1 MTFEDRSGPESL
13 MTAERIFQALSV
25 LDQLADGATRQVGAP
40 ERIDVGELYRHA
52 RDPEAAISPELRKAL
67 ADDVGLRADFARMV
81 GKNAICRFPAAA
93 AASSGGV
100 ATREASGFRITLR
113 KSRAEPSQVYIII
126 DLADYDRAPP
136 SHLFVLGEEIR
147 ACKHSLP
154 PPMGGAI
161 QILAEDGSDII
172 RALEDRHSE
181 VFLR

>member
-13 MTAERIFQALSV
+13 MTDERIFQALSV

-52 RDPEAAISPELRKAL
+52 RDPEAAIS
-67 ADDVGLRADFARMV
+67 
-81 GKNAICRFPAAA
+81 
-93 AASSGGV
+93 GGV

-113 KSRAEPSQVYIII
+113 KSRAEPSQVYITI
-126 DLADYDRAPP
+126 DLADYDGAPP

-161 QILAEDGSDII
+161 QNLAEDGSDII

>member
-1 MTFEDRSGPESL
+1 MSDCVP
-13 MTAERIFQALSV
+13 
-25 LDQLADGATRQVGAP
+25 
-40 ERIDVGELYRHA
+40 
-52 RDPEAAISPELRKAL
+52 ISPAWSARTPSAGFRPRRPRVRAALRP
-67 ADDVGLRADFARMV
+67 AR
-81 GKNAICRFPAAA
+81 RPD
-93 AASSGGV
+93 
-100 ATREASGFRITLR
+100 SGFRITLR

-126 DLADYDRAPP
+126 DLADYDGAPP